1 MLQTRWATM
10 RSVKQFVCVLAIVCL
25 SIFSCPLTSL
35 AVTIQDVPN
44 PRQMTGEWVSDLANL
59 LDVQMEMQLNQAISE
74 LEEDEGIEIAVVTVP
89 DTSPS
94 ASPEEF
100 ATQLF
105 NDWGI
110 GKRGQ
115 NNGVLLLVS
124 KGDRQVEIKTGSGI
138 MDLLPNSQL
147 QSTIDTDILPRF
159 RSGNFAEGIWVG
171 TQSLIQ
177 AVRTVPDGVE
187 PELPSLQYSPVKP
200 NIYIIVTIVTIVLAI
215 GCLMIFLTLQ
225 PPKVNPQGRSS
236 RTDGQRDLSLVCNR
250 CRLAM
255 QPVDAQTLLTYLT
268 PAQSIARALGGVVFE
283 GWQCP
288 PECRQAIPPAG
299 IHLREYILDN
309 QQFQICPNCRERTM
323 QRSEEVLVPATIT
336 APGKRRIHQQC
347 HSCLLVKEQVETIAP
362 GSPVYNAD
370 GVYIGSVT
378 YSASSSDS
386 FGGGDGGGGG
396 ASGGW

>member
-1 MLQTRWATM
+1 M
-10 RSVKQFVCVLAIVCL
+10 RSVKQFLCVLAIVCL

-44 PRQMTGEWVSDLANL
+44 PRQMAGEWVADLANL
-59 LDVQMEMQLNQAISE
+59 LDVQMEIQLNQAISE
-74 LEEDEGIEIAVVTVP
+74 LEADEGIEIAVVTVP

-94 ASPEEF
+94 ASPKDF

-105 NDWGI
+105 KYWGI

-124 KGDRQVEIKTGSGI
+124 KGDRQVEIETGSGMI
-138 MDLLPNSQL
+138 DLLPNSQL

-159 RSGNFAEGIWVG
+159 RSGNFSEGIWVG

-177 AVRTVPDGVE
+177 AVRTVPDGIE

-200 NIYIIVTIVTIVLAI
+200 NIYIIVAIVTIFLAI

-225 PPKVNPQGRSS
+225 PPKVDPQGRSS
-236 RTDGQRDLSLVCNR
+236 RTDGQRDKSLVCNR

-255 QPVDAQTLLTYLT
+255 QPVDPPTLLTYLT
-268 PAQSIARALGGVVFE
+268 PAQTIARELGGVAFE

-288 PECRQAIPPAG
+288 PECKQEKPSAG
-299 IHLREYILDN
+299 IHLREYILDS
-309 QQFQICPNCRERTM
+309 QQFQPCPNCQERTM
-323 QRSEEVLVPATIT
+323 QRSVEVLVPATMT
-336 APGKRRIHQQC
+336 ESGKRRIQQQC
-347 HSCLLVKEQVETIAP
+347 HSCLLVKEQAETIAP

-378 YSASSSDS
+378 YSSSSSDS
-386 FGGGDGGGGG
+386 FGGGDSGGGGG

>member
-1 MLQTRWATM
+1 M
-10 RSVKQFVCVLAIVCL
+10 RSVKQFFCVLAIVCL

-44 PRQMTGEWVSDLANL
+44 PRQMAGEWVSDLANL
-59 LDVQMEMQLNQAISE
+59 LDTQMEMQLNQAISE

-94 ASPEEF
+94 SSSNDF

-105 NDWGI
+105 KYWGI
-110 GKRGQ
+110 GKQGQ

-138 MDLLPNSQL
+138 MDLLPNSKL

-177 AVRTVPDGVE
+177 AIRTAPDGIE
-187 PELPSLQYSPVKP
+187 PELPSLSSRYSPVKS
-200 NIYIIVTIVTIVLAI
+200 NIYVIVAIVTIVFAI

-225 PPKVNPQGRSS
+225 PPKVDPQGRSS
-236 RTDGQRDLSLVCNR
+236 RTEGQRDKSLICNR

-255 QPVDAQTLLTYLT
+255 QPVDPQNLLTYLT
-268 PAQSIARALGGVVFE
+268 PAQSIARSLGGVAFE

-288 PECRQAIPPAG
+288 PECRQETPPAG

-309 QQFQICPNCRERTM
+309 QQFKLCPNCQERTI
-323 QRSEEVLVPATIT
+323 QRSVAVLVPATIT
-336 APGKRRIHQQC
+336 ESGKRRIQKQC
-347 HSCLLVKEQVETIAP
+347 HCCSFVKEQEETIEP

-370 GVYIGSVT
+370 GIYIDSIT
-378 YSASSSDS
+378 YSSSSSDS

>member
-1 MLQTRWATM
+1 M
-10 RSVKQFVCVLAIVCL
+10 RSVKQLLCVLAIVCL
-25 SIFSCPLTSL
+25 SIFSYPLTSL

-44 PRQMTGEWVSDLANL
+44 PRQMAGEWVSDLANL
-59 LDVQMEMQLNQAISE
+59 LDAQMETQLNQAISE
-74 LEEDEGIEIAVVTVP
+74 LEEDEGIEIAVVTVA

-94 ASPEEF
+94 SSPKDF

-105 NDWGI
+105 NYWGI

-138 MDLLPNSQL
+138 MNLLPNAKL
-147 QSTIDTDILPRF
+147 QSTIDRDILPRF

-177 AVRTVPDGVE
+177 AVRTVPDEIE
-187 PELPSLQYSPVKP
+187 PEPPSLYSPVKP
-200 NIYIIVTIVTIVLAI
+200 NTYVILEIVTIFVAI
-215 GCLMIFLTLQ
+215 GCWMIFLIFQ
-225 PPKVNPQGRSS
+225 PPKVDPQGRSS
-236 RTDGQRDLSLVCNR
+236 RTDGQRDKSLICNR

-255 QPVDAQTLLTYLT
+255 QPVDAQTLLTSLT
-268 PAQSIARALGGVVFE
+268 PAQSIARELGGVAFE

-288 PECRQAIPPAG
+288 PECKQSTPPAG
-299 IHLREYILDN
+299 IHLRQYILDN
-309 QQFQICPNCRERTM
+309 QQFKLCPNCQERTI
-323 QRSEEVLVPATIT
+323 QCSVEVLVPASINGS
-336 APGKRRIHQQC
+336 GKRRIQQQC
-347 HSCLLVKEQVETIAP
+347 HSCSFVKEQEETIAP

-378 YSASSSDS
+378 YSSGSSDS
-386 FGGGDGGGGG
+386 FGGGDCGGGGG
-396 ASGGW
+396 GDGGGAGGGW